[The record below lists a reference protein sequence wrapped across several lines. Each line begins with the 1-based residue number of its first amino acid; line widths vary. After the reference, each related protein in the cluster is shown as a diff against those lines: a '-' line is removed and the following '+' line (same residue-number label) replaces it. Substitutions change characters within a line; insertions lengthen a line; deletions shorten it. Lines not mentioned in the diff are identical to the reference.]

1 MKKHTPTSHLIWL
14 SSILTFS
21 SSKSSY
27 KARFRKP
34 EQEVTI
40 TTWMKYGVR
49 MHLYVYVHMLM
60 YWTIP
65 WKGQSGADSDMYKLI
80 FICCP
85 PCGKIILQ
93 TVWLARNVFQI
104 IFQEL
109 GIDFSISF
117 FYLDFFNLH
126 GEWYTFE
133 KWLLSVRL
141 EQGTDFKELASINL

>member
-1 MKKHTPTSHLIWL
+1 MKKQTPTSHLIWL

-34 EQEVTI
+34 EQKVTI
-40 TTWMKYGVR
+40 NTWMKYGVR
-49 MHLYVYVHMLM
+49 MHLYVYMHMLM

-65 WKGQSGADSDMYKLI
+65 CEGHSGVDSDMYKLI
-80 FICCP
+80 LICCT
-85 PCGKIILQ
+85 PCGKILQ
-93 TVWLARNVFQI
+93 TVWLDRNVFQI
-104 IFQEL
+104 IFQEH

-117 FYLDFFNLH
+117 FCLDFFNLH
-126 GEWYTFE
+126 GEWHTFE

-141 EQGTDFKELASINL
+141 EQGTDFKELASIHL